1 MDRRPPIGHH
11 TKSWGGRII
20 NSPLGAN
27 HGEHLHGAGLPLKA
41 ASDGTWILP
50 VVQSANQVAYRAH
63 YAHLLECR
71 VRPTAAYEME
81 YVDAL
86 RIRGVK
92 WSLNAEDSDRTRV
105 KVTVGEKSYEMRAT
119 VLLDDGT
126 NTSLNSLASLGALYV
141 APLMGVQY
149 YDREARSR
157 LGNFTIYGLLLQS
170 NPEPELERVGLFKIE
185 SKD

>member
-1 MDRRPPIGHH
+1 
-11 TKSWGGRII
+11 
-20 NSPLGAN
+20 
-27 HGEHLHGAGLPLKA
+27 
-41 ASDGTWILP
+41 
-50 VVQSANQVAYRAH
+50 
-63 YAHLLECR
+63 
-71 VRPTAAYEME
+71 ME

-105 KVTVGEKSYEMRAT
+105 KVTVGEKRAT

>member
-1 MDRRPPIGHH
+1 
-11 TKSWGGRII
+11 
-20 NSPLGAN
+20 
-27 HGEHLHGAGLPLKA
+27 
-41 ASDGTWILP
+41 
-50 VVQSANQVAYRAH
+50 
-63 YAHLLECR
+63 
-71 VRPTAAYEME
+71 ME